1 MKKRLLA
8 ILLTLCMLIGLLPTS
23 ALAVDGEKRITQAYA
38 TVGTGGLM
46 KQVNWLEEG
55 ASMQMEIGSTI
66 PFTIVSSSKLEGNW
80 DERTLTMT
88 LKKGLQLVSYNS
100 EQAVTTNRGESDKI
114 SGYEALNE
122 YDCQNGSVTFQFT
135 ETVSSFSV
143 TGTIRAD
150 ATVFSGHTTTIE
162 DAITLT
168 YSDSGLAGG
177 TESYSVDVTITGNEV
192 TFGCDNNRTA
202 KETTP
207 GTPARFL
214 GNFSKPGGALFDSLE
229 FSITLPTGLTM
240 QEGYPK
246 LGKTVLSPI
255 GTSQTDTGTVYKY
268 QVQKKYVA
276 AQPSQFE
283 FYVVSDADA
292 EIGTTYTYKIG
303 DIKYQTMG
311 MTELAVLP
319 DYRKELKLVAEK
331 VPEFTYVIS
340 SESKVDNINWAK
352 YGNTSEDFTNYQAQL
367 VKSTLKVEYQSL
379 ADDVLYYEYIMDAS
393 DTTGVFIDRVNIP
406 CSYGQGDEYLPTV
419 IQVTDSTG
427 ATHDITGDDV
437 SALSGFTHTNGAIY
451 LKASDI
457 PLAEGVSIVKTVAW
471 IPKFSSDTYSMS
483 GTNTGP
489 AGSGE
494 HASVWGHFVPGE
506 EVSGGIT
513 TSFQPITGEETSSY
527 EAVTSVGQLNDSA
540 VGVATRLG
548 LTVDK
553 TALNAGESTD
563 VSFNL
568 HFTGVGYKYGS
579 RLVVDPE
586 FYVFLPPGMS
596 AANVK
601 LTSSVDGDIPALQND
616 YTTQIN
622 ENKPDTSETG
632 WGEGW
637 TCLKIN
643 PAQTGYVVGIA
654 TADGEVNDLTLKF
667 TLNVDPSAATGSYEF
682 KYMIQCRNAA
692 GIAASLG
699 SGTDV
704 YKINDGKSV
713 SVASETTGEVSAL
726 TILEKPNVSIDAG
739 FRMEGEQNYYSY
751 VEGDANT
758 QAAFSPGK
766 TGEMRVS
773 LYNGTTDPLTNVSIY
788 IPIPQ
793 KEENISPY
801 SGYFQVAEHGFDM
814 SANVTSPPEGWTV
827 RYGTVAAETE
837 GNLFRY
843 DNPPVLENE
852 SGTYASGHNM
862 IRLTYTSSG
871 GTFAAGETARFLISY
886 GATSKSAQS
895 DSSNLFRPMVVYQSG
910 GSWNAP
916 DTLPWLWAGLQSG
929 VIDGTVYVDV
939 DRNGTYDAGTD
950 TPVRNAIVTAQVEGG
965 ALYTAYSGED
975 GAYKFEGL
983 PANKPVTV
991 TITSPYSN
999 NPSDANAYRVV
1010 TAGLLIAAED
1020 GKSGSTSPL
1029 TLNSTGGQATINA
1042 ALVAPYTVTFAVTD
1056 GMNSVV
1062 IPASLRRFEGQ
1073 TIGEYN
1079 ARVSVVTVAGE
1090 QFEGTWSVVGQSGL
1104 VIADSNL
1111 LTRMVDG
1118 DITYQAE
1125 VSKTQYR
1132 VTFAGWD
1139 PSGAYTKLLEN
1150 NTFEYND
1157 LLMLSPSDKETVSDE
1172 IMGEKNPGYD
1182 FLGWRENILGD
1193 GTLLQLDR
1201 DILGKRVMDD
1211 HVYYAQYQRRTGISV
1226 TLDANGGTFEGGSN
1240 KLTLSGLTYGD
1251 VVNNAADYKVPT
1263 KTGNPGQNFYFVG
1276 WAESQGDQ
1284 TGSATLMVPTETGK
1298 TYYAV
1303 WAEGEPTEVTVSFDR
1318 QGGQWTESGAQSYS
1332 SPLEGA
1338 PGETLTLPTAGDITR
1353 TGYTFDGWYTD
1364 SNCTTPATAAFP
1376 ITDQTL
1382 YAKWTPNQHT
1392 IIYDLNGG
1400 NVDGSNED
1408 VIKSNVDYDSTLME
1422 VPDPTRAGYTLI
1434 GWMVSAPADNPAYGY
1449 IIPAANM
1456 TTRKVDGNITYTAQ
1470 WSANAEQ
1477 VTFHANPTGVSGAA
1491 FSDGTTE
1498 KTFSNSF
1505 GSAMPFADV
1514 PAPVRPGYTFKGW
1527 VTSEDGTGQLQSGS
1541 FTFNGQTTDYYAQW
1555 EATKVTVTFNANGGT
1570 ATGQTTF
1577 TQDYGKDHPDFPAV
1591 TLDGSELAYWLDM
1604 ETGTKYAQTADASAG
1619 IEAFPNG
1626 TVTENKTY
1634 LAIWNNVQYTV
1645 TFTGYNNNSDIKEIP
1660 TAYDG
1665 TPAAPAVTPPE
1676 GQVFQHW
1683 KVTAS
1688 ESEGITEG
1696 STYTSDQLLNL
1707 QIRGDVTFEAVFDA
1721 ATVTV
1726 TYLATPGAW
1735 EDGDTSKT
1743 ISGKSGDPIRA
1754 PEDPTREGYTFAVW
1768 SKNLTTFPTENK
1780 TLTASWTANPY
1791 TITFDKNLDMDK
1803 DAGTQPEN
1811 VVTVTGTYD
1820 QTLEHVTNG
1829 TIPTDFAPNGYT
1841 FVGWESE
1848 DGSIYPEITKQ
1859 IVRGAATYT
1868 AYFTSSA
1875 GNTVTFHANKTGES
1889 GAAFAGDA
1897 LTKEYQI
1904 TTAADFTVNDVPL
1917 PVWAEHTF
1925 VKWVDAE
1932 GQDAPATLTFGNTA
1946 NGKDYYA
1953 VYETTTYTVTFNYNG
1968 GTDGNS
1974 TGPKEITGK
1983 TLNETVAEGEVP
1995 VLTLEGKNFL
2005 GWLNL
2010 NDNQTYET
2018 AAEVAAVQ
2026 ITADTSY
2033 IALWDT
2039 QTFDVIYRGYNQSSD
2054 TDTAT
2059 IPTVYGQP
2067 PAAPAVVPNGGHA
2080 FDHWRVIKPSDGV
2093 TVDGQIKT
2101 QLTAD
2106 DLAKLK
2112 VTQDIT
2118 LQAMFKATDYT
2129 VTFDANGGTF
2139 DGGSAPTYSVA
2150 YGKQLSMAAGGFTA
2164 PTVNKTGA
2172 EFLGW
2177 TKTGDSTLYTNGA
2190 QDSNYIGDVVITGDT
2205 VFIASWSGDVRV
2217 TFNANGG
2224 TIGNSDYAEGQT
2236 GTTISAPTPTRYGY
2250 DFDGWYTDSD
2260 CQTSAAESDGSY
2272 KFPATNATWYAKWTA
2287 KNVTVTF
2294 NYGNGAV
2301 GGDKTSTITK
2311 SFDSKLSEA
2320 DIPAP
2325 TLAGFTLTGWSREDG
2340 TIIPNDNMTS
2350 EVINTEG
2357 TVTYTAY
2364 YTANP
2369 ITITFDPNGGT
2380 FPDGTSQSKS
2390 YMKSEGDTMPFAD
2403 VPVPALAAK
2412 TFEGWKLEGEEDS
2425 PATTEGS
2432 MHFDSAKT
2440 YVAVWSDAQYAI
2452 TFRLSGGSVSGNSAD
2467 VVNSVDHGD
2476 LFPTP
2481 PNVTLSGNTLR
2492 GWMNM
2497 ADGQMY
2503 GGTNTAFPAT
2513 VTESATYIAIWGT
2526 NTYNVIFTKYDYSD
2540 QAAGDSSSLTIPTI
2554 YEGIPAAPT
2563 VTPPTGRQF
2572 TAWKITSGSLMGESG
2587 ELTVNAT
2594 ITSAELTKCK
2604 VIGNVTLEA
2613 QYSDPGYT
2621 VTFNPGEGAQLDA
2634 TDTYEVTNGKTMAEM
2649 NFTVPTAT
2657 KDGATSTSWICSL
2670 DGSAMTAD
2678 EIKDLVIHSD
2688 VTFTAVWVGDVT
2700 VSFVLNGGSII
2711 NNVPASVTGAPG
2723 TEVLVP
2729 LVQQEGHS
2737 FDGWYDAE
2745 TGGNPVTFPGGKT
2758 TIGNTSVTYYA
2769 RWTQNTLT
2777 VTPGSQTSTYTITH
2791 DTTPTWT
2798 VKDSAGK
2805 TLTEA
2810 DYSVTYFN
2818 RETGVTTVDAVPT
2831 DAGTYTVTFRGK
2843 DSYLGKTA
2851 TATYIIE
2858 RADLSSA
2865 VVTVTDYNKVYN
2877 GSEQYAS
2884 VSVVFEGSTL
2894 IMGKDFTVTYGGGC
2908 VNAGDYSITVT
2919 GMGNYTGTAA
2929 VNEKL
2934 TISAKALVDEMIQAI
2949 PPQYYTGQELEPGI
2963 TVQDNDLVLHAGT
2976 DFENVTYSNNV
2987 QVGSNTASVTITGK
3001 GNYTGTAVAY
3011 FSIIAKATE
3020 LDVSVTPASATYGDD
3035 LSGMTITVA
3044 ADGENLVKE
3053 QDYTLSYQR
3062 YSQSGEPEAV
3072 ENIDQAGVYI
3082 ITANGMGNYAG
3093 SKGSTVFVLN
3103 PQNESDGALA
3113 ISQNNIEV
3121 VYDGTSHL
3129 PNNFTVQ
3136 WKDGSGSL
3144 VDLSESEYELFYSYN
3159 NSAPMEVVIPDTEF
3173 IDVGIYVVTVKATGN
3188 YSGSATFVV
3197 TITPKDISDSSVDV
3211 DIREATYNAGL
3222 QNADV
3227 TVTDGGENLT
3237 QELDYT
3243 VANDAYTDAN
3253 EDGYEVLITGKGNYT
3268 GSRTETFI
3276 IRRAV
3281 VNVTAD
3287 QTSITYGDPLPD
3299 ISTITPNI
3307 SGIYEADAA
3316 GVTVTLGWPADLDA
3330 GTHALT
3336 ATLSG
3341 ERSSNYVADT
3351 SGATL
3356 HVGAKDMTGADSGVN
3371 ASLNPGY
3378 GYYTGSALTP
3388 NVVVT
3393 DSKLGKTLV
3402 RGTDYTVS
3410 YEDGSGPITQLIDIG
3425 TYTVVVTGIGNY
3437 TGTFRLEYTIQNQP
3451 SGGGGGGGG
3460 GGGMPTTYAI
3470 SVPETKHG
3478 SVTVNPEN
3486 AAKGT
3491 TVTVVVTPDTGYVLK
3506 SLTVTDKDGKEQA
3519 LKDLGGGTFTFV
3531 MPASKVTITAEF
3543 QAEPEEVPDSTFSD
3557 VPSDAWYAEAVQYV
3571 YEKGLMQGI
3580 SETEFA
3586 PNVMTSRTML
3596 ATILWRL
3603 EGEPKV
3609 DYTIA
3614 FTDVAGNAWYTEA
3627 VRWAAA
3633 KGIIEGYSDTLFG
3646 SEDNITR
3653 EQMAVMLWR
3662 YLGSPA
3668 ASGSLSGYPDAGAVS
3683 SWATQAMVWAVET
3696 GLITGNGAGQL
3707 NPQGTASR
3715 AEIATFL
3722 MRVMEIYGK

>member
-1 MKKRLLA
+1 MKKRILA
-8 ILLTLCMLIGLLPTS
+8 MILTVCLIMGLLPTS

-38 TVGTGGLM
+38 TVGTGGSM

-114 SGYEALNE
+114 SGYEDLNE

-240 QEGYPK
+240 QEGYPR
-246 LGKTVLSPI
+246 LGKTALSPT
-255 GTSQTDTGTVYKY
+255 GTSQTDDGTVYKY
-268 QVQKKYVA
+268 QVQQKYVA
-276 AQPSQFE
+276 EQPSQFE

-311 MTELAVLP
+311 MTEPAVLP
-319 DYRKELKLVAEK
+319 DYSKELKLVAEK

-340 SESKVDNINWAK
+340 SESKVENINWAK

-427 ATHDITGDDV
+427 ATHDITGDDI

-494 HASVWGHFVPGE
+494 HASVWGHFVPGKK
-506 EVSGGIT
+506 VSGGIT

-540 VGVATRLG
+540 AGVATRTW
-548 LTVDK
+548 LTVDE
-553 TALNAGESTD
+553 TALNAGESTN

-622 ENKPDTSETG
+622 ENQPDTSETG

-699 SGTDV
+699 GGTDV

-713 SVASETTGEVSAL
+713 SVANETTGKVSAL

-793 KEENISPY
+793 KGENISPY
-801 SGYFQVAEHGFDM
+801 SDYFQVEEHGFDM
-814 SANVTSPPEGWTV
+814 SANVTSLPEGWTV

-843 DNPPVLENE
+843 DNPPVLKNE

-886 GATSKSAQS
+886 GATSDSAQS

-1073 TIGEYN
+1073 TIGDYN
-1079 ARVSVVTVAGE
+1079 TRVNVVTVAGE
-1090 QFEGTWSVVGQSGL
+1090 QFDGTWSIDGQSGL
-1104 VIADSNL
+1104 TITDSNL
-1111 LTRMVDG
+1111 LSQTINSDV
-1118 DITYQAE
+1118 TYRAT

-1132 VTFAGWD
+1132 VTFATWD
-1139 PSGAYTKLLEN
+1139 PSGTYTKLLEKQL
-1150 NTFEYND
+1150 EYND
-1157 LLMLSPSDKETVSDE
+1157 LLMLSDPDKVVVSDE
-1172 IMGEKNPGYD
+1172 AMRAKNTGYD

-1193 GTLLQLDR
+1193 GELLQLDS
-1201 DILGKRVMDD
+1201 DILGKRITNN
-1211 HVYYAQYQRRTGISV
+1211 HTYYAQYQLRTNISV
-1226 TLDANGGTFEGGSN
+1226 TLNANGGTFTGDRD
-1240 KLTLSGLTYGD
+1240 TLLLENLTYGKT
-1251 VVNNAADYKVPT
+1251 VNEAPDYEEPKKASV
-1263 KTGNPGQNFYFVG
+1263 GGDNFYFVG
-1276 WAESQGDQ
+1276 WAETAEAS
-1284 TGSATLMVPTETGK
+1284 TGSSILNVPPESGK
-1298 TYYAV
+1298 TYYAI
-1303 WAEGEPTEVTVSFDR
+1303 WAEGEPTKVTVSFDR
-1318 QGGQWTESGAQSYS
+1318 GGGQWTTGGAEKYGA
-1332 SPLEGA
+1332 PLEGK
-1338 PGETLTLPTAGDITR
+1338 PGETLVLPTADDITR
-1353 TGYTFDGWYTD
+1353 TGYTLGGWYTD
-1364 SNCTTPATAAFP
+1364 KEFTAPAGETYP
-1376 ITDQTL
+1376 IGNQTL
-1382 YAKWTPNQHT
+1382 YAKWIPNKHT
-1392 IIYDLNGG
+1392 ITYDLNHG
-1400 NVDGSNED
+1400 NVNGNTDPVVQG
-1408 VIKSNVDYDSTLME
+1408 NVDYDSTLID
-1422 VPDPTRAGYTLI
+1422 VPDAVRAGYTLI
-1434 GWMVSAPADNPAYGY
+1434 GWMVTAPAEHPAYGY
-1449 IIPAANM
+1449 IIPVDNM
-1456 TTRKVDGNITYTAQ
+1456 TTRKVDGDITYTAQ
-1470 WSANAEQ
+1470 WSANA
-1477 VTFHANPTGVSGAA
+1477 VSVKFHANPTSVSDAA
-1491 FSDGTTE
+1491 FSDGVTE
-1498 KTFSNSF
+1498 KTFSNAY

-1527 VTSEDGTGQLQSGS
+1527 VTNDDGTGQIQSGS
-1541 FTFNGQTTDYYAQW
+1541 FTFNGATTDYYAQW
-1555 EATKVTVTFNANGGT
+1555 EATKVTVTFNPNGGQPAEPKVFT
-1570 ATGQTTF
+1570 LNYGENHPTGIPT
-1577 TQDYGKDHPDFPAV
+1577 V
-1591 TLDGSELAYWLDM
+1591 TLAGSQLAYWLDM
-1604 ETGTKYAQTADASAG
+1604 ETGKKYAKDAEAE
-1619 IEAFPNG
+1619 IEAFPTG
-1626 TVTENKTY
+1626 AVTKDKTY
-1634 LAIWNNVQYTV
+1634 LAIWNTVQYTV
-1645 TFTGYNNNSDIKEIP
+1645 TFMGYDANSGNKEIP
-1660 TAYDG
+1660 TVYDG
-1665 TPAAPAVTPPE
+1665 TPAAPAVIPPA
-1676 GQVFQHW
+1676 GQVFKHW
-1683 KVTAS
+1683 EVTAS
-1688 ESEGITEG
+1688 TDADVTVGA
-1696 STYTSDQLLNL
+1696 TYTSEALLN
-1707 QIRGDVTFEAVFDA
+1707 IKVRGDITFEAVFEPAD
-1721 ATVTV
+1721 VTI
-1726 TYLATPGAW
+1726 TYIATPGAW
-1735 EDGDTSKT
+1735 GGGETTKT
-1743 ISGKSGDPIRA
+1743 ISGQSGTAIGAQKPA
-1754 PEDPTREGYTFAVW
+1754 DPTREGYTFADW
-1768 SKNLTTFPTENK
+1768 SETLTEFPTVNT
-1780 TLTASWTANPY
+1780 TLTASWTAKTY
-1791 TITFDKNLDMDK
+1791 TITFDKNVGTDGK
-1803 DAGTQPEN
+1803 PGTAGSES
-1811 VVTVTGTYD
+1811 VTVTGTYD
-1820 QTLEHVTNG
+1820 KPLSELISG
-1829 TIPTDFAPNGYT
+1829 TIPTGFTPSGYT
-1841 FVGWESE
+1841 FVGWEDE
-1848 DGSIYPEITKQ
+1848 NGAIYPVIDNQ
-1859 IVRGAATYT
+1859 IVRGKATYT
-1868 AYFTSSA
+1868 AYFTSSE
-1875 GNTVTFHANKTGES
+1875 GNTVTFHANKSGES
-1889 GAAFAGDA
+1889 GANFPGDGT
-1897 LTKEYQI
+1897 TKAYQI
-1904 TTAADFTVNDVPL
+1904 TTAADFSVNDVPL

-1932 GQDAPATLTFGNTA
+1932 GQDAPATLTFANTA

-1953 VYETTTYTVTFNYNG
+1953 EYETTTYTVTFNYNG
-1968 GTDGNS
+1968 GKDGTSS

-2010 NDNQTYET
+2010 NDNQTYKT

-2039 QTFDVIYRGYNQSSD
+2039 QTFDVTYQGYNQGQPG
-2054 TDTAT
+2054 DTAV

-2067 PAAPAVVPNGGHA
+2067 PAAPAVIPNGGYA
-2080 FDHWRVIKPSDGV
+2080 FDYWLVVKPSGGV
-2093 TVDGQIKT
+2093 TVGEETGKKK
-2101 QLTAD
+2101 LTAD
-2106 DLAKLK
+2106 ELANLK
-2112 VTQDIT
+2112 VTQPIT
-2118 LQAMFKATDYT
+2118 LKAIFKATNYK

-2139 DGGSAPTYSVA
+2139 GGGGTAPTYSVA
-2150 YGKQLSMAAGGFTA
+2150 YNQVLSTADGFTA
-2164 PTVNKTGA
+2164 PTVSKSGA
-2172 EFLGW
+2172 KFLGW
-2177 TKTGDSTLYTNGA
+2177 TKAGDGTLYTNGE
-2190 QDSNYIGDVVITGDT
+2190 DDPNYIGDVVITGDT

-2224 TIGNSDYAEGQT
+2224 TIAGKDFAEGQS
-2236 GTTISAPTPTRYGY
+2236 GTEISVPTPTRYGY
-2250 DFDGWYTDSD
+2250 NFGGWYTESS
-2260 CQTSAAESDGSY
+2260 CENSAMTDGTY

-2294 NYGNGAV
+2294 NYGEGAV

-2311 SFDSKLSEA
+2311 TFDSNLSEA

-2340 TIIPNDNMTS
+2340 TIIPNANMTS

-2369 ITITFDPNGGT
+2369 ITITFNPDGGT
-2380 FPDGTSQSKS
+2380 FPDGTTQNKS

-2403 VPVPALAAK
+2403 VPVPTLATK
-2412 TFEGWKLEGEEDS
+2412 TFAGWKLEGSDDS
-2425 PATTEGS
+2425 TAATTGD
-2432 MHFDSAKT
+2432 MTFDSAKT
-2440 YVAVWSDAQYAI
+2440 YVAVWKDAQYTI
-2452 TFRLSGGSVSGNSAD
+2452 TFRLNGGSVSGSSDD
-2467 VVNSVDHGD
+2467 VVIENLSHGTT
-2476 LFPTP
+2476 FPAIP
-2481 PNVTLSGNTLR
+2481 DVTLSGNTLQ

-2497 ADGQMY
+2497 EDGQMY
-2503 GGTNTAFPAT
+2503 GGTNTAFPTT

-2526 NTYNVIFTKYDYSD
+2526 NTYDVTFTKYDYSD
-2540 QAAGDSSSLTIPTI
+2540 QSTGDSSSLTIPTI

-2563 VTPPTGRQF
+2563 VTPPTGKQF
-2572 TAWKITSGSLMGESG
+2572 ANWKITSGSLKGESG
-2587 ELTVNAT
+2587 NLEVGAAV
-2594 ITSAELTKCK
+2594 TSAELTKCQ
-2604 VIGNVTLEA
+2604 VIGKVTLEA
-2613 QYSDPGYT
+2613 QYSDPSYT
-2621 VTFNPGEGAQLDA
+2621 VTFNPGEGA
-2634 TDTYEVTNGKTMAEM
+2634 TISSGESSYTVVNGGKLTE
-2649 NFTVPTAT
+2649 VPTAT

-2670 DGSAMTAD
+2670 DGNAMTAE
-2678 EIKDLVIHSD
+2678 EIKNLVIHSD

-2700 VSFVLNGGSII
+2700 VSFVLNGGSIT

-2723 TEVLVP
+2723 TEVTVP
-2729 LVQQEGHS
+2729 LVSQEGYT

-2745 TGGNPVTFPGGKT
+2745 DGGNPVTFTGGKT

-2777 VTPGSQTSTYTITH
+2777 VESSTITKPY
-2791 DTTPTWT
+2791 TGTPEVLEWKVT
-2798 VKDSAGK
+2798 DSDNN
-2805 TLTEA
+2805 TLTTD
-2810 DYSVTYFN
+2810 DYSVSYFH
-2818 RETGVTTVDAVPT
+2818 RGTGVVTVNEVPT
-2831 DAGTYTVTFRGK
+2831 DAGTYTVTIRGK
-2843 DSYLGKTA
+2843 GSYAGQTVTA
-2851 TATYIIE
+2851 EYIIE
-2858 RADLSSA
+2858 QADLSSA
-2865 VVTVTDYNKVYN
+2865 TVQVTDNSKIYN
-2877 GSEQYAS
+2877 GSAQYAT
-2884 VSVVFEGSTL
+2884 VSVTVGNNAL
-2894 IMGKDFTVTYGGGC
+2894 VMGRDFTVTYGGDC
-2908 VNAGDYSITVT
+2908 INAGSYSITVT
-2919 GMGNYTGTAA
+2919 GMGNYKGE
-2929 VNEKL
+2929 VKL
-2934 TISAKALVDEMIQAI
+2934 TKQLTIDPKALSDDMIQPI
-2949 PPQYYTGQELEPGI
+2949 PDQHYTGQPIEPEI
-2963 TVQDNDLVLHAGT
+2963 TVQDGDLALHADV
-2976 DFENVTYSNNV
+2976 DFENVTYQNHTA
-2987 QVGSNTASVTITGK
+2987 VGNQTASVTITGM
-3001 GNYTGTAVAY
+3001 GNYSGTATAY
-3011 FSIIAKATE
+3011 FSIIAKATNLE
-3020 LDVSVTPASATYGDD
+3020 VSVTPASATYGDD
-3035 LSGMTITVA
+3035 LSGMTITVKA
-3044 ADGENLVKE
+3044 GNAELTAP
-3053 QDYTLSYQR
+3053 QDYQISYQR
-3062 YSQSGEPEAV
+3062 YGQNGEPENV
-3072 ENIDQAGVYI
+3072 SKIDQAGVYI
-3082 ITANGMGNYAG
+3082 ITAKGLGNYAG
-3093 SKGSTVFVLN
+3093 SKGSALFVLN
-3103 PQNESDGALA
+3103 PKSESDGQLV
-3113 ISQNNIEV
+3113 ITHKKSQESQESQENIQV
-3121 VYDGTSHL
+3121 VYDGDNHL
-3129 PNNFTVQ
+3129 PTEIKVKWNGTDELI
-3136 WKDGSGSL
+3136 KD
-3144 VDLSESEYELFYSYN
+3144 VDYTLSYSYN
-3159 NSAPMEVVIPDTEF
+3159 GTAAQPLSVGTEF
-3173 IDVGIYVVTVKATGN
+3173 INAGVYVVTAKAQGN
-3188 YSGSATFVV
+3188 YAGTASFVV
-3197 TITPKDISDSSVDV
+3197 TITPKNISD
-3211 DIREATYNAGL
+3211 
-3222 QNADV
+3222 ADV
-3227 TVTDGGENLT
+3227 TVTIPETTYNAGAQKADITVTDLRT
-3237 QELDYT
+3237 PLDLVLDQDYT
-3243 VANDAYTDAN
+3243 VGQDTYTDAN
-3253 EDGYEVLITGKGNYT
+3253 EAGYEIVITGTGNYF
-3268 GSRTETFI
+3268 GSRTERFVIQKATI
-3276 IRRAV
+3276 T
-3281 VNVTAD
+3281 VTAD
-3287 QTSITYGDPLPD
+3287 PVSVGYGDSLPE
-3299 ISTITPNI
+3299 ISAINPVI
-3307 SGIYEADAA
+3307 SGIIEADKED
-3316 GVTVTLGWPADLDA
+3316 VTVTLEWPSDVNVGVHTLV
-3330 GTHALT
+3330 

-3341 ERSSNYVADT
+3341 AKAGNYKVDA

-3356 HVGAKDMTGADSGVN
+3356 TVTAKDMNGENSGVTAVLEPN
-3371 ASLNPGY
+3371 YS
-3378 GYYTGSALTP
+3378 YYNGAAVTP

-3393 DSKLGKTLV
+3393 DETLGTTLV
-3402 RGTDYTVS
+3402 SGTDYTVTYKNSKGETVTTLVEVGS
-3410 YEDGSGPITQLIDIG
+3410 YTVTVTGTGNYIG
-3425 TYTVVVTGIGNY
+3425 TFDLVYSINS
-3437 TGTFRLEYTIQNQP
+3437 RP
-3451 SGGGGGGGG
+3451 SGGGGTIRYTIEATAGRGGTITPAGETSVRDGG
-3460 GGGMPTTYAI
+3460 RQTFQIIPDEGYTI
-3470 SVPETKHG
+3470 SVVLVDGKNVGAVSSYTFEKVSDNHTIEAMFAQTDSKLTFVDVPAG
-3478 SVTVNPEN
+3478 SYYYDAVYWAVEHDITNGTGGNKFSPDAVITRAQMVTFLWRAYGAPKVTCDNPFTDVDADAYYYDAVLWAVSN
-3486 AAKGT
+3486 GVTKGT
-3491 TVTVVVTPDTGYVLK
+3491 SATTFSPDLAVTRSQAVTF
-3506 SLTVTDKDGKEQA
+3506 QWR
-3519 LKDLGGGTFTFV
+3519 
-3531 MPASKVTITAEF
+3531 ASGAMM
-3543 QAEPEEVPDSTFSD
+3543 ASGDSFSD
-3557 VPSDAWYAEAVQYV
+3557 VPE
-3571 YEKGLMQGI
+3571 
-3580 SETEFA
+3580 
-3586 PNVMTSRTML
+3586 
-3596 ATILWRL
+3596 
-3603 EGEPKV
+3603 
-3609 DYTIA
+3609 
-3614 FTDVAGNAWYTEA
+3614 DVWYTDA
-3627 VRWAAA
+3627 VTWAAVNGIT
-3633 KGIIEGYSDTLFG
+3633 KGTSATTF
-3646 SEDNITR
+3646 
-3653 EQMAVMLWR
+3653 
-3662 YLGSPA
+3662 SP
-3668 ASGSLSGYPDAGAVS
+3668 D
-3683 SWATQAMVWAVET
+3683 MVV
-3696 GLITGNGAGQL
+3696 
-3707 NPQGTASR
+3707 SR
-3715 AEIATFL
+3715 AQVVTFL
-3722 MRVMEIYGK
+3722 YRELGMKE